1 MTKPIFEYILSGTS
15 YLGCHDA
22 KTSAAITPFLEKCVA
37 SLREKSQ
44 HKFGVLFNAL
54 MEEKNGDLIKQNECI
69 RFLDSIH
76 ADSGGLQMV
85 TLGKA
90 SGPEEKKI
98 IYGRQASMSTVG
110 MCFDEIPVISKGSST
125 TDYASRFYDPSIIES
140 CARKTGDNLREQ
152 IEYFLDVG
160 SKCKP
165 MLIAQGN
172 CYDTYNRWVDIALS
186 RVPKDMQLHI
196 GGLAMGAAA
205 LGAGELEEMEKA
217 FILSRLQ
224 LETDNYH
231 LLGVGSM
238 SRLLPTLMLAR
249 GGVFDGKHIS
259 YDSTTH
265 SSSVEGGRYYLLG
278 EDGIINHNYEKTM
291 SPRHIK
297 MSNDIIGNLGS
308 IIEPSLIHEVFT
320 NGAPHFRNSNRID
333 DFFKGKIASCMSSV
347 INFANCVDLTVDTN
361 QPVHRFVGN
370 KMYLESFSEIKT
382 LDDYRHWYS
391 TFGRYLKSARVSR
404 LETNNIDSFFE

>member
-1 MTKPIFEYILSGTS
+1 MNKPTFEYILSGTS

-22 KTSAAITPFLEKCVA
+22 KTSAAITPFLEKCVN
-37 SLREKSQ
+37 SLREKSE

-54 MEEKNGDLIKQNECI
+54 MEEKNGELLTQNNTIK
-69 RFLDSIH
+69 FLDSIH

-90 SGPEEKKI
+90 SGPEEKKT
-98 IYGRQASMSTVG
+98 IYDRQSRLSTIG
-110 MCFDEIPVISKGSST
+110 MCFDEIPVISQGSST
-125 TDYASRFYDPSIIES
+125 TDYASRFYDPNILDI
-140 CARKTGDNLREQ
+140 CAKKTGENLREQ
-152 IEYFLDVG
+152 IEYFIKVG

-172 CYDTYNRWVDIALS
+172 CYDTYNRWVDIALCQI
-186 RVPKDMQLHI
+186 PEDMQKYI

-217 FILSRLQ
+217 FILSQLQ
-224 LETDNYH
+224 VETTNYH

-238 SRLLPTLMLAR
+238 SRLIPTLMLAR

-265 SSSVEGGRYYLLG
+265 SSSVEGGRYYILG
-278 EDGIINHNYEKTM
+278 ENGIINHNYEKNM

-297 MSNDIIGNLGS
+297 MSNDIIENLGH
-308 IIEPSLIHEVFT
+308 IIEPSLLHEVFT
-320 NGAPHFRNSNRID
+320 NGAPYFRNSNRID

-347 INFANCVDLTVDTN
+347 INFSKCVDLTADKT
-361 QPVHRFVGN
+361 QPIHRFVGN

-382 LDDYRHWYS
+382 SDDYRHWHS
-391 TFGRYLKSARVSR
+391 TFGRYLKSARVST
-404 LETNNIDSFFE
+404 LETNNIDSFFG